1 MTSLTQSALTSK
13 SEQPRLAVK
22 ITREERENPEIKRTE
37 RRENPERRRR
47 RKPPLLLLTPPRQKS
62 QNRRL
67 PSVREEGE
75 VLGRDNSDHMN
86 SRTTTSGGF
95 EESVCKMD
103 LLN

>member
-1 MTSLTQSALTSK
+1 M
-13 SEQPRLAVK
+13 AVK
-22 ITREERENPEIKRTE
+22 ITREERESPEIKRTE